1 MKKGSMA
8 LAFLAVICL
17 KKHLPVWRFQ
27 VNVNCSQAWSVR
39 IYLLSCL
46 GKNSHFS
53 GCPPFVGDSWKIHTI
68 LYFFMWELGLG
79 WALNCVYPF
88 DKKYNCFNPHHHLNH
103 VRHKSLRGV
112 WPESGR
118 TAFLR
123 RMRKHVLCAREISW
137 GQCAT
142 KWGNYS
148 MQRRNP
154 ILIPRPNR
162 LFRTWHD
169 LP

>member
-53 GCPPFVGDSWKIHTI
+53 GCPPFVGDSWKIHII
-68 LYFFMWELGLG
+68 LYFFMWELGLC
-79 WALNCVYPF
+79 WALSCVYPF
-88 DKKYNCFNPHHHLNH
+88 DKRNIIVSTPTIIWIMSDIR
-103 VRHKSLRGV
+103 VWEVSDQSLEGRRFCGECANTSCV
-112 WPESGR
+112 QERSPEVSVQLSGEII
-118 TAFLR
+118 
-123 RMRKHVLCAREISW
+123 LCK
-137 GQCAT
+137 GGT
-142 KWGNYS
+142 
-148 MQRRNP
+148 P
-154 ILIPRPNR
+154 
-162 LFRTWHD
+162 F
-169 LP
+169 